1 MYKLIRQCR
10 DNESLRQS
18 FNRLAERT
26 FGLSFETW
34 HQMGYWSDCYIPYS
48 FVYDGEI
55 IANVSVNR
63 MIHWW
68 DGRMRPLIQ
77 LGTVMT
83 DESFRRQ
90 GLIRSLMEE
99 IERDFQGKAEGV
111 YLFANDSVLD
121 FYPKFGFRR
130 AEEYCYERLITKDS
144 EGRKREEENGGK
156 AGDFD
161 ASDVCRVD
169 LDNETERKALEKAIE
184 ENTFLC
190 PLSFGGNLGLYMFYL
205 SDFMKENV
213 YYIPKL
219 DAYAVAEIQGATL
232 FLQGV
237 LSRRPVSLEE
247 AEAAFA
253 NGIDK
258 IVLGF
263 VPDDRS
269 RYVCRE
275 HKEEDTT
282 LFVKGSIFDGFEEK
296 RLRFPV
302 LGHA

>member
-63 MIHWW
+63 MMHWW

-144 EGRKREEENGGK
+144 EGRKREEEN
-156 AGDFD
+156 
-161 ASDVCRVD
+161 
-169 LDNETERKALEKAIE
+169 
-184 ENTFLC
+184 
-190 PLSFGGNLGLYMFYL
+190 GGNLGLYMFYL